1 MSQQQNDILV
11 VHGKFE
17 ERNQKRQIIIQSMD
31 TINDFENN
39 KLSQAKQI
47 MVRNVN
53 QLEDI
58 KSFLI
63 DQTTHNDLEVV
74 LFNEMQQQ
82 TQSLGFLQ
90 KEMEQVERF
99 IKMFKPSDIR
109 II

>member
-1 MSQQQNDILV
+1 
-11 VHGKFE
+11 
-17 ERNQKRQIIIQSMD
+17 MD

-47 MVRNVN
+47 VIRNVN

>member
-1 MSQQQNDILV
+1 MMVEPLLMVFCFPDKYKQYETMSQQQNDILV

-58 KSFLI
+58 KSFLMGS
-63 DQTTHNDLEVV
+63 ND
-74 LFNEMQQQ
+74 
-82 TQSLGFLQ
+82 T
-90 KEMEQVERF
+90 
-99 IKMFKPSDIR
+99 
-109 II
+109 

>member
-1 MSQQQNDILV
+1 MI
-11 VHGKFE
+11 E
-17 ERNQKRQIIIQSMD
+17 
-31 TINDFENN
+31 
-39 KLSQAKQI
+39 
-47 MVRNVN
+47 
-53 QLEDI
+53 
-58 KSFLI
+58 
-63 DQTTHNDLEVV
+63 TTHNDLEVV

>member
-1 MSQQQNDILV
+1 MIQQQNDILV

-17 ERNQKRQIIIQSMD
+17 ERNQKRQIIIQNMD

-47 MVRNVN
+47 VIRNVN

>member
-1 MSQQQNDILV
+1 
-11 VHGKFE
+11 
-17 ERNQKRQIIIQSMD
+17 
-31 TINDFENN
+31 
-39 KLSQAKQI
+39 

>member
-1 MSQQQNDILV
+1 
-11 VHGKFE
+11 
-17 ERNQKRQIIIQSMD
+17 MD